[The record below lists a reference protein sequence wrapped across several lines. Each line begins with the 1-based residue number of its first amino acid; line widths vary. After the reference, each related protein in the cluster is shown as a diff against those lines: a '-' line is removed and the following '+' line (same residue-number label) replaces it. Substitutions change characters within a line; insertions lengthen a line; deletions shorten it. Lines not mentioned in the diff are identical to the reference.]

1 MSNFI
6 TVNVLKSNFEKVKKE
21 LEKRGIKFEV
31 LGDGFNVELD
41 GAGIEDTIWERPD
54 MFRLKI
60 EGISGNQF
68 HKMLLEIGIT
78 PKTPW

>member
-6 TVNVLKSNFEKVKKE
+6 TVNILKSNFEKVKKE

-31 LGDGFNVELD
+31 LGDGFNVQLD
-41 GAGIEDTIWERPD
+41 GAGIEDTIWERHD

-60 EGISGNQF
+60 EGMSGNQF
-68 HKMLLEIGIT
+68 HKFLLDLGIT
-78 PKTPW
+78 PQIPW

>member
-6 TVNVLKSNFEKVKKE
+6 TVNVLKSNFEKVKEE

-31 LGDGFNVELD
+31 LGDGFNVQLD
-41 GAGIEDTIWERPD
+41 GAGIEDTIWHRPD
-54 MFRLKI
+54 MLRLKI
-60 EGISGNQF
+60 EGISGNEF
-68 HKMLLEIGIT
+68 HRIILSLGII